1 MSAIDEIK
9 GTIHGILPEKC
20 QVTKIEIEGPE
31 VAIYTK
37 NPSAFFENENFVAK
51 TAFEL
56 KKRVNVRT
64 DKSLLMDEKDAAA
77 KAKEIIPEDADIRE
91 IYFDP
96 AFSEITIESI
106 KPGLVI
112 GKGGETS
119 KKIILETGWTPNI
132 IRAPTQPC
140 EILKGIRN
148 QLHKYSNERKKIL
161 KETAEKIYAD
171 IDQSPKDWFRIEAL
185 GGFKQVGRSSIFLET
200 PHTKALLDCGIN
212 VAGANDPLKSF
223 PYLNILHMP
232 LNEIDAVV
240 VTHAHLDHSGFIP
253 FLFKSGYKGPVY
265 CTPPT
270 RDLMTLLQ
278 FDYIDVLAKE
288 GKEAPYNEADVKTM
302 LKYCIPREYREVT
315 DIAPDMRLTLHNA
328 AHILG
333 SSSIHMHVGEGA
345 HNLVYT
351 GDIKYGFTRLFNNVD
366 MHYPR
371 LETLIIESTYGGKDS
386 IQPNRQDCE
395 DYLLKIIKETVERD
409 GNLLIPV
416 FAVGRG
422 QEIMLVIENFYR
434 NGLLDTKCYIDG
446 MTNEAS
452 AVHTAYPEYLRKGV
466 QRRILQNDSPF
477 TAEIFEPMNSK
488 KREEVLQEK
497 GVIIIASSGMLTGGA
512 SLDYFQRM
520 AEDANNCMIFVGYQG
535 EGSLGRKIQGG
546 LKMIP
551 RTDENGRTKALNI
564 NMRIE
569 TIDGFSG
576 HSDRDQLLAYV
587 RNLKPK
593 PKKILVNHGERTRAA
608 EFARALGNRFK
619 INASSISNLDAVRL
633 K

>member
-1 MSAIDEIK
+1 MSTIDEIK
-9 GTIHGILPEKC
+9 NIIHEILPEKC
-20 QVTKIEIEGPE
+20 KVTKIEMEGPE

-37 NPSAFFENENFVAK
+37 NPSSFFENENFVAK

-56 KKRVNVRT
+56 KKRVNIRT
-64 DKSLLMDEKDAAA
+64 DKSLLMNEKDATE
-77 KAKEIIPEDADIRE
+77 KAKEIIPEDADIKG
-91 IYFDP
+91 IYFAP

-132 IRAPTQPC
+132 IRAPTQSC

-148 QLHKYSNERKKIL
+148 QLHKTSSERKKIL

-185 GGFKQVGRSSIFLET
+185 GGFKQVGRSCVFLET
-200 PHTKALLDCGIN
+200 PHTKVLLDCGIN
-212 VAGANDPLKSF
+212 VAGANDPLRSF

-232 LNEIDAVV
+232 LSELDAVV
-240 VTHAHLDHSGFIP
+240 VTHAHLDHSGFIL
-253 FLFKSGYKGPVY
+253 FLYKSGYTGPVY

-288 GKEAPYNEADVKTM
+288 GKEAPYNETDVKTM

-333 SSSIHMHVGEGA
+333 SASVHMHVGEGA

-395 DYLLKIIKETVERD
+395 DYLLKVIKETVERD
-409 GNLLIPV
+409 GNILIPV

-422 QEIMLVIENFYR
+422 QEIMMVVENFYR
-434 NGLLDTKCYIDG
+434 NGLLDAKCYIDG

-452 AVHTAYPEYLRKGV
+452 AIHTAYPEYLRKGV

-477 TAEIFEPMNSK
+477 TAEIFEPMNGK

-520 AEDANNCMIFVGYQG
+520 AEDANNCMVFVGYQG

-546 LKMIP
+546 LKTLP
-551 RTDENGRTKALNI
+551 RTDEKGRTKVLNI
-564 NMRIE
+564 NMRLE

-593 PKKILVNHGERTRAA
+593 PKKILINHGERTRAA

-619 INASSISNLDAVRL
+619 LNASSPSNLDAVRL

>member
-1 MSAIDEIK
+1 MSTIDEIK
-9 GTIHGILPEKC
+9 DTIHGILPEKC
-20 QVTKIEIEGPE
+20 QVTKIEMEGPE

-56 KKRVNVRT
+56 KKRVNIRT
-64 DKSLLMDEKDAAA
+64 DKSLLMDEKDAVA
-77 KAKEIIPEDADIRE
+77 KAKEIIPEDADIKE
-91 IYFDP
+91 IYFDQ

-140 EILKGIRN
+140 EVLRGIRN

-161 KETAEKIYAD
+161 KETAEKIYSD

-185 GGFKQVGRSSIFLET
+185 GGFKQVGRSCVFLET
-200 PHTKALLDCGIN
+200 PHTKVLLDCGIN

-232 LNEIDAVV
+232 LNELDAVV

-253 FLFKSGYKGPVY
+253 FLFKSGYSGPVY

-288 GKEAPYNEADVKTM
+288 GKEAPYNETDVKKM

-333 SSSIHMHVGEGA
+333 SASVHMHVGEGG

-371 LETLIIESTYGGKDS
+371 LETLIIESTYGGKDA

-395 DYLLKIIKETVERD
+395 DYLLKVIKETTERD
-409 GNLLIPV
+409 GNILIPV

-446 MTNEAS
+446 MTNQAS
-452 AVHTAYPEYLRKGV
+452 AIHTAYPEYLRKGV

-477 TAEIFEPMNSK
+477 TAEIFEPMNGK

-497 GVIIIASSGMLTGGA
+497 GVMIIASSGMLTGGA

-520 AEDANNCMIFVGYQG
+520 AEDANNCMVFVGYQG

-546 LKMIP
+546 LKMLP
-551 RTDENGRTKALNI
+551 RTDENGRTKALNV

-576 HSDRDQLLAYV
+576 HADRDQLLAYV

-593 PKKILVNHGERTRAA
+593 PKKILVNHGEKTRAA
-608 EFARALGNRFK
+608 EFARTLSSRFK
-619 INASSISNLDAVRL
+619 LNARSISNLDAVRL